1 MRITQRKLRQR
12 LKRRRK
18 KYKNRKVTAIF
29 QPHTFTRTKAFLQE
43 FADALSQADTVYLC
57 DIFGSAREDQGSLT
71 IEQLQQLING
81 SHLMNEGDIDGLQ
94 AHEHE
99 VLLFMGAGDIQ
110 KYQKAYEISQK
121 KSG

>member
-1 MRITQRKLRQR
+1 
-12 LKRRRK
+12 
-18 KYKNRKVTAIF
+18 
-29 QPHTFTRTKAFLQE
+29 
-43 FADALSQADTVYLC
+43 
-57 DIFGSAREDQGSLT
+57 
-71 IEQLQQLING
+71 
-81 SHLMNEGDIDGLQ
+81 MNEGDIDGLQ